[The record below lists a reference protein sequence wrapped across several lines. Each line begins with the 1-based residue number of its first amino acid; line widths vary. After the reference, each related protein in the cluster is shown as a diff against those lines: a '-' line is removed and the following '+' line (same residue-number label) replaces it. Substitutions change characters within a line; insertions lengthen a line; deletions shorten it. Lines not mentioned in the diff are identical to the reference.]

1 MLKQTQIDFNSPH
14 FHNSIGV
21 EGKEREAHEVSAISL
36 EQFILDKVF
45 KPGLELSPYDVIE
58 ICKKLGRPVKE
69 NSVRRALT
77 NLKDPELWDPK
88 TNERT
93 LVLTGKQ
100 IVNKKYSPVKNATY
114 KLR

>member
-1 MLKQTQIDFNSPH
+1 MFNPH
-14 FHNSIGV
+14 FHNSIGS

-77 NLKDPELWDPK
+77 NLKDLKKWENGLI
-88 TNERT
+88 
-93 LVLTGKQ
+93 LTGKHV
-100 IVNKKYSPVKNATY
+100 VNPKYSPVKNATY